1 MKYIERIPCDESKTC
16 VNDIDDTW
24 HKAAGPAGAGAPE
37 YIDIQHDI
45 LYDSHTHATSEVTYN
60 AEYTDSIIHTYR
72 SALRTVVEQVQK
84 NTEDAFYCYEVDGK
98 GEETTI
104 WNVTEAVKV
113 GESLTTD
120 GTNRMIRH
128 FTIETTITE
137 EQHVALHLNDA
148 DEVEFTGVYKLEYY
162 DDKAN
167 GHPYKFVMANR
178 EFIVTAFEEKE
189 VDFPPPEDDVWDNDD
204 SCTYGD
210 EWEDFD
216 LPVRV
221 YRLNPFLLN
230 FRDRAIAQAE
240 ADGIEVWAG
249 VTPPNAT
256 NATNSSGR
264 RLLYSGPGVNCDPA
278 GSCLGY
284 NDLDTLE
291 IEVGKFTMEVNTWS
305 LGCGLSDIKLS
316 GQCPLGLTCYG
327 TCSGTTPLLCK
338 SDWDMYCGV
347 GVEMDVK
354 ELVPQ
359 KLKGGM
365 EKLGVEANMG
375 TEFGYQASTKT
386 VSIKVWAAMATG
398 DLAKKRL
405 SARRLLAQDD
415 DTALSTF
422 DAEFDL
428 LEEGQLDLSEHLS
441 DSHGR
446 KLTWGGKKKKKKKKK
461 KGGFWGGV
469 TKVVKKAVKSVAV
482 AVTPKSGLSIEV
494 SGTGSVDLS
503 KPKDPALSL
512 TAAVDAEVC
521 IIGICF
527 SISETILKL
536 PKK

>member
-1 MKYIERIPCDESKTC
+1 
-16 VNDIDDTW
+16 
-24 HKAAGPAGAGAPE
+24 
-37 YIDIQHDI
+37 
-45 LYDSHTHATSEVTYN
+45 
-60 AEYTDSIIHTYR
+60 
-72 SALRTVVEQVQK
+72 
-84 NTEDAFYCYEVDGK
+84 
-98 GEETTI
+98 
-104 WNVTEAVKV
+104 
-113 GESLTTD
+113 
-120 GTNRMIRH
+120 
-128 FTIETTITE
+128 
-137 EQHVALHLNDA
+137 
-148 DEVEFTGVYKLEYY
+148 
-162 DDKAN
+162 
-167 GHPYKFVMANR
+167 
-178 EFIVTAFEEKE
+178 
-189 VDFPPPEDDVWDNDD
+189 
-204 SCTYGD
+204 
-210 EWEDFD
+210 
-216 LPVRV
+216 
-221 YRLNPFLLN
+221 
-230 FRDRAIAQAE
+230 
-240 ADGIEVWAG
+240 
-249 VTPPNAT
+249 
-256 NATNSSGR
+256 
-264 RLLYSGPGVNCDPA
+264 
-278 GSCLGY
+278 
-284 NDLDTLE
+284 
-291 IEVGKFTMEVNTWS
+291 
-305 LGCGLSDIKLS
+305 
-316 GQCPLGLTCYG
+316 
-327 TCSGTTPLLCK
+327 
-338 SDWDMYCGV
+338 
-347 GVEMDVK
+347 MDVK

-461 KGGFWGGV
+461 KKGGFWGGV

-521 IIGICF
+521 IIGVCF

>member
-1 MKYIERIPCDESKTC
+1 M
-16 VNDIDDTW
+16 
-24 HKAAGPAGAGAPE
+24 
-37 YIDIQHDI
+37 
-45 LYDSHTHATSEVTYN
+45 
-60 AEYTDSIIHTYR
+60 
-72 SALRTVVEQVQK
+72 
-84 NTEDAFYCYEVDGK
+84 
-98 GEETTI
+98 
-104 WNVTEAVKV
+104 
-113 GESLTTD
+113 
-120 GTNRMIRH
+120 
-128 FTIETTITE
+128 
-137 EQHVALHLNDA
+137 
-148 DEVEFTGVYKLEYY
+148 
-162 DDKAN
+162 
-167 GHPYKFVMANR
+167 
-178 EFIVTAFEEKE
+178 
-189 VDFPPPEDDVWDNDD
+189 
-204 SCTYGD
+204 
-210 EWEDFD
+210 
-216 LPVRV
+216 
-221 YRLNPFLLN
+221 
-230 FRDRAIAQAE
+230 
-240 ADGIEVWAG
+240 
-249 VTPPNAT
+249 
-256 NATNSSGR
+256 
-264 RLLYSGPGVNCDPA
+264 
-278 GSCLGY
+278 
-284 NDLDTLE
+284 
-291 IEVGKFTMEVNTWS
+291 WS

-354 ELVPQ
+354 ELVPK
-359 KLKGGM
+359 KLKDGM

-415 DTALSTF
+415 DMALSTF

-446 KLTWGGKKKKKKKKK
+446 KLTWGGKKKKKKK
-461 KGGFWGGV
+461 GGFWGGV
-469 TKVVKKAVKSVAV
+469 TKVVKKAVSSVAV

-521 IIGICF
+521 IVGVCF